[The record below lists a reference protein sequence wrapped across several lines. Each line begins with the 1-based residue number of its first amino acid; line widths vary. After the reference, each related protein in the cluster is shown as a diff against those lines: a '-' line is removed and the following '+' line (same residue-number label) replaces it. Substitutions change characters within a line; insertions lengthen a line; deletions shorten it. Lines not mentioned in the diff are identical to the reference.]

1 MMFGY
6 IKPLKCELKVREY
19 EEFRRYYCGVCRALK
34 RYSIVPRLLL
44 TYEAASLSL
53 LLSSLKGE
61 HVERKRNFCFFTLK
75 KVEYYQ
81 SESINR
87 VAEIFVALLSEKMR
101 DNYLDTKNPI
111 YLLVKSFLKK
121 DPKISKLFDRFY
133 TLERKKANFE
143 ELAKEQGRI
152 LGKILESTVEEEDQ
166 RRILYH
172 LGVHLG
178 EWLYIVDAL
187 DDFEKDKKKG
197 VYNPLVEEYRDFERA
212 KNAVKDVLEM
222 CINEIWKAYDLLNLK
237 RNRSIL
243 DNIMYLGAPA
253 VTERIFMKQ
262 RESSPA
268 GKT

>member
-1 MMFGY
+1 M
-6 IKPLKCELKVREY
+6 
-19 EEFRRYYCGVCRALK
+19 
-34 RYSIVPRLLL
+34 
-44 TYEAASLSL
+44 
-53 LLSSLKGE
+53 
-61 HVERKRNFCFFTLK
+61 
-75 KVEYYQ
+75 
-81 SESINR
+81 
-87 VAEIFVALLSEKMR
+87 
-101 DNYLDTKNPI
+101 
-111 YLLVKSFLKK
+111 
-121 DPKISKLFDRFY
+121 
-133 TLERKKANFE
+133 
-143 ELAKEQGRI
+143 
-152 LGKILESTVEEEDQ
+152 
-166 RRILYH
+166 
-172 LGVHLG
+172 HLG